1 MKWIWKEPGADG
13 LEQQLTGSFF
23 LPNWHTHTHSLFHS
37 YVIIEREERRRKR
50 KKKERQ
56 LKTIKSQFELLKK
69 WGGGKYNKEKRAG
82 VRSPWFLR
90 SCSTAL
96 ILNGECVCVCVSAP
110 GAQVVLFQNTPSA
123 STLHTHTHTNPGLYS
138 STLAQQAKAHK
149 KKKKK
154 EPVNFLFCAAVSIE
168 MRITVVFVRHNNT
181 HPFFLRLLLQ
191 GVYITRPKDLTA
203 SAHRFWW

>member
-1 MKWIWKEPGADG
+1 M
-13 LEQQLTGSFF
+13 
-23 LPNWHTHTHSLFHS
+23 
-37 YVIIEREERRRKR
+37 
-50 KKKERQ
+50 
-56 LKTIKSQFELLKK
+56 KTIKSQFELLKK

-181 HPFFLRLLLQ
+181 HPFFSSSSSW
-191 GVYITRPKDLTA
+191 GIYNTA
-203 SAHRFWW
+203 ERFYRICSPIFMIKEKNSSNSMNYFSNSENKSLNGQ